1 MTTTTPPDDVR
12 AGSLPGDAARSAAL
26 YTEVQAFYARQA
38 HHLDAVRAE
47 EFAATFAAEGVFAH
61 SPDTPAARG
70 RAAIAEEVRGFNA
83 RRFAD
88 DPVQRRHW
96 FSMLDVRPGEDGA
109 VETEFYALVVVTRV
123 TGPRAGRP
131 GADGR
136 RCGRGGARWGARTAG
151 RGGTRP
157 RPPRGRSG

>member
-1 MTTTTPPDDVR
+1 MR

-96 FSMLDVRPGEDGA
+96 FSMLGRAPGCGRRRRDG
-109 VETEFYALVVVTRV
+109 VL
-123 TGPRAGRP
+123 RAGRGDP
-131 GADGR
+131 GDRPPGGTARG

-151 RGGTRP
+151 RDGTRP
-157 RPPRGRSG
+157 RPPRGRTG

>member
-109 VETEFYALVVVTRV
+109 VETEFYALVVVTRPDAALPVIGPSCVVRDVLVREGGELRTLSRQV
-123 TGPRAGRP
+123 TQ
-131 GADGR
+131 D
-136 RCGRGGARWGARTAG
+136 RTLL
-151 RGGTRP
+151 
-157 RPPRGRSG
+157 